1 MPIVGDVLAGRYRID
16 APLGAGGMASVYRAH
31 DLRLERD
38 VAVKVLLPNL
48 AAEPVLAR
56 RFDREA
62 RALAA
67 AAHPGVVSVYDVE
80 PGDPAT
86 GREPFYVMEL
96 CDGGSLADRIAEGG
110 RLDPPELVAT
120 ITAVAEGLAELH
132 RRGVVHRDVKPH
144 NILFSGGRP
153 KLADFGLA
161 RSESAAETTALT
173 AAGTTVGTLAYLA
186 PELLGGAPATA
197 ASDVYALA
205 VATFQG
211 LTGQLPRPATSMTD
225 VVESRSKPALTVS
238 AVAPDLGTTFD
249 GPIASALSIDPNE
262 RPAPEAFSAALTTS
276 LDAAGAT
283 SAAAVT
289 DPAVVAAPVPPAPP
303 RDAVVP
309 PARDPAAPRRASR
322 AGRPALLALATFA
335 VVVAALVLLSSA
347 LRPGAGTGRTTRPAT
362 SAARTVDP
370 TPTRRPTVTPDPAAP
385 ALQAVDRLEA
395 AIVAAKGG
403 KDGLKGKDGED
414 LQRRAEAVRTALE
427 RHDYAAAA
435 EAATALRDRIEKI
448 KELDG
453 SRRARLLGAAQDLE
467 DAIPGD

>member
-48 AAEPVLAR
+48 AADPMLAR

-86 GREPFYVMEL
+86 GREPFYIMEL
-96 CDGGSLADRIAEGG
+96 CDGGSLADRIAEHG
-110 RLDPPELVAT
+110 RIEPPDLVAT
-120 ITAVAEGLAELH
+120 IAAVSEGLAELH

-205 VATFQG
+205 VAAFQG

-238 AVAPDLGTTFD
+238 DVAPDLGTAFD
-249 GPIASALSIDPNE
+249 APIARALSIDPAQ
-262 RPAPEAFSAALTTS
+262 RPSPQAFAAALTTS
-276 LDAAGAT
+276 LDAGGA
-283 SAAAVT
+283 AAATAVT
-289 DPAVVAAPVPPAPP
+289 DHGVAPVAVAASPRDVAAP
-303 RDAVVP
+303 
-309 PARDPAAPRRASR
+309 ARAARAQPRRARR

-335 VVVAALVLLSSA
+335 VVVAALVLLSTA
-347 LRPGAGTGRTTRPAT
+347 LRPGAGAGRSSRPAT
-362 SAARTVDP
+362 TAARTADP
-370 TPTRRPTVTPDPAAP
+370 TPTRRPTVTPDPAAR
-385 ALQAVDRLEA
+385 ALQAVDQVEA
-395 AIVAAKGG
+395 AIAAAKGG
-403 KDGLKGKDGED
+403 KDGLKGKDAED

-435 EAATALRDRIEKI
+435 EAASALRDRIEKMR
-448 KELDG
+448 ELDG
-453 SRRARLLGAAQDLE
+453 SRRARLLAAAQDLE